1 MEPTTA
7 SACGARRGVKNRGLS
22 PISQRSKRHKA
33 GLTVRFPRIARWRQD
48 LAPDAADRLADVEA
62 LVDE

>member
-1 MEPTTA
+1 
-7 SACGARRGVKNRGLS
+7 VKNRGLS
-22 PISQRSKRHKA
+22 PISH
-33 GLTVRFPRIARWRQD
+33 IARWRQD

>member
-1 MEPTTA
+1 
-7 SACGARRGVKNRGLS
+7 VKNRGLS